1 MRSEKAKLSILIDA
15 IDEFYSD
22 TNSILLIYSNIW
34 FLMFVYV
41 FKKCKLIN
49 IFYLLNLDF
58 YRSHFGS
65 RFTRDHWSNWFFSA
79 LISERICLKLAV
91 CHEKKQNAEDDVP
104 NPENESK
111 ARTSEPPK
119 GRPAKRAKKA
129 SGEPRLTR
137 KTVEAY
143 RWRNNCKH
151 HDHRGI
157 VHFWL
162 WKALVSIEG
171 GRKYGSMRFWGT
183 CLFVFS
189 SFITHTCDVFL
200 WIHGDLKIRKT
211 SHLRKSFL
219 HGTHEGRQ
227 KNWNKRTPSSSY
239 RSENP
244 RGRSK
249 RRFLCYPHW
258 SRASSWRQIL
268 AKKSG
273 FWPRR

>member
-1 MRSEKAKLSILIDA
+1 MQLMGFILIL
-15 IDEFYSD
+15 IVYFF
-22 TNSILLIYSNIW
+22 SIQIFQIFDFWCLFM
-34 FLMFVYV
+34 FL
-41 FKKCKLIN
+41 KNANWLIN

-79 LISERICLKLAV
+79 LTSERICLELAV
-91 CHEKKQNAEDDVP
+91 WHEKKQNAGRDGERWCSKPRD
-104 NPENESK
+104 NESK

-143 RWRNNCKH
+143 RWRNNWKH
-151 HDHRGI
+151 RDHWGI

-227 KNWNKRTPSSSY
+227 KNWNKRTPSLSY

-244 RGRSK
+244 RVRSK
-249 RRFLCYPHW
+249 RRFLLYPHW